1 MENRNQPFTG
11 KAETKV
17 KHLPYLMILFLTT
30 PEITLAADELAQLRI
45 SATKTDVLDE
55 RLLVSL
61 PEQAKLRPMQRGIL
75 SAPESKSEQTR
86 IVIDAGQQRMVLMVY
101 ELFAR
106 AGTDLEG
113 PAQKMTSHFP
123 VKVSVQKW
131 TLLAPL
137 RAVAYFPTAPT
148 KNEEANFVMGLFV
161 AGSDGSV
168 QNFMWYVN
176 PAAASQFDAALKL
189 AKSMADTIA
198 PGTRTFDTP
207 GGEREL
213 SAYSKTKSV
222 FVKIP
227 RDYVVT
233 AQRGPDFIVHH
244 INKVVAFGDQNASV
258 GVYLGDHPANNHDG
272 FTEQEKTT
280 LFGKSVRWYQKVGNE
295 GGTKVITV
303 DATVPLGRSLLG
315 NSLPGTSEGAS
326 YADVFLTAADA
337 PSIGELKSI
346 AIALRI
352 RDRIGQR

>member
-1 MENRNQPFTG
+1 M
-11 KAETKV
+11 
-17 KHLPYLMILFLTT
+17 KHLPYLMILFLTVT
-30 PEITLAADELAQLRI
+30 EITPAADDLAQLRV
-45 SATKTDVLDE
+45 SATKTDVLDG

-61 PEQAKLRPMQRGIL
+61 PDRAKSRPMQHGIM
-75 SAPESKSEQTR
+75 SAPESDSEQTR

-106 AGTDLEG
+106 AGTDLEE

-131 TLLAPL
+131 TLVAPL

-161 AGSDGSV
+161 ADSDGSV
-168 QNFMWYVN
+168 QNLIWYVN
-176 PAAASQFDAALKL
+176 PAGASQFDAALKL

-198 PGTRTFDTP
+198 PGTRTLDTT

-222 FVKIP
+222 FAKIP
-227 RDYVVT
+227 QDYVIT
-233 AQRGPDFIVHH
+233 AQHGPDFIVHH
-244 INKVVAFGDQNASV
+244 INKIVAFGDQNASM
-258 GVYLGDHPANNHDG
+258 GVYLGDHPSSKHDG

-280 LFGKSVRWYQKVGNE
+280 LFGKSVHWYQKVDNE

-303 DATVPLGRSLLG
+303 DATVPLGWSLLG
-315 NSLPGTSEGAS
+315 NSVPGTSEGAS
-326 YADVFLTAADA
+326 YADVFLTAANA
-337 PSIGELKSI
+337 PSIEELKSI

-352 RDRIGQR
+352 RDRSGQR